1 MSKVKSPQEKKNA
14 SLNHDCR
21 NVYGE
26 NDKSS
31 RKNIPRS
38 KQRSHQA
45 ERRAVNQPLLQLS
58 GKVDEDFVNE
68 VEAEARTR
76 AIEQKRG
83 GFRKSPDVPL
93 KSVLIRKITGKLSV
107 A

>member
-1 MSKVKSPQEKKNA
+1 MSKVKSPPEKKDA
-14 SLNHDCR
+14 SLNRDCR

-58 GKVDEDFVNE
+58 GKIDEDVANQI
-68 VEAEARTR
+68 EAEARTR
-76 AIEQKRG
+76 SIEQKRR

-93 KSVLIRKITGKLSV
+93 KSVLIRKIAGKLPV

>member
-1 MSKVKSPQEKKNA
+1 MSKVKSPQEKKSA
-14 SLNHDCR
+14 SLNFDCR
-21 NVYGE
+21 NIYGE

-58 GKVDEDFVNE
+58 GKVDEDVVNE
-68 VEAEARTR
+68 VEAETRKR
-76 AIEQKRG
+76 AIKQKRWS
-83 GFRKSPDVPL
+83 FRKSPDVPL
-93 KSVLIRKITGKLSV
+93 KSVLIRKITGKLPM